1 MCLLDLF
8 WRVGRVGAMDLGG
21 LWLEKRNAEKL
32 VDYQN
37 RKFSMNNYVEAL
49 IKFNEKH
56 QCLLKL

>member
-1 MCLLDLF
+1 
-8 WRVGRVGAMDLGG
+8 MDLGG